1 MALAQ
6 ALAASGTGQRNEF
19 EGRGWKL
26 VLASLLGIGLGLS
39 PLPWYTMGVFA
50 PELSKEFG
58 WRIDQIMFG
67 LTMTT
72 LMVLWAG
79 PAVGWLAKR
88 VGVRPVALVSI
99 VLFSLSFMALSL
111 NQGSLTQFYIT
122 FSAVAVLGAG
132 TLPITWTK
140 AVNGWFD
147 RQRGL
152 ALGLSL
158 MGTGIFGFFSKG
170 LTADL
175 IAQFGW
181 RGAYVG
187 LGLLPL
193 LIALPTAFF
202 FFQDE
207 VPPEHQ
213 HAVAT
218 TPGGMSVAATLR
230 DWRFWLMG
238 TGFFLVSCALGGIG
252 PNLEKILTGSGMGL
266 PTVLQLTALI
276 GLSAI
281 AGRIIGGWL
290 VDRFWAPAVAFLILA
305 APAASCWLLAH
316 ASLDA
321 TTAGGAIL
329 LIGFSLGVEYDLM
342 AFLLARYFG
351 LKNYTVS
358 YGILYVFFSLGAGFG
373 PLFFARAFVRDG
385 SYAPSLTLAAV
396 ALIAVAA
403 SFLLLGRYRAFADEP
418 VSAAAA

>member
-1 MALAQ
+1 MTEATQGAP
-6 ALAASGTGQRNEF
+6 RNEF
-19 EGRGWKL
+19 KGRGWQI
-26 VLASLLGIGLGLS
+26 VLSSLLGIGLGLS
-39 PLPWYTMGVFA
+39 PMPWYTMGVFA

-79 PAVGWLAKR
+79 PAVGLLAKR
-88 VGVRPVALVSI
+88 VGVRPVALASI
-99 VLFSLSFMALSL
+99 VLFSLSFMALGL

-122 FSAVAVLGAG
+122 FSLVAILGAG
-132 TLPITWTK
+132 TLPITFTR

-170 LTADL
+170 LTAEL
-175 IAQFGW
+175 IEQFGW

-193 LIALPTAFF
+193 LIAAPTAWFLF
-202 FFQDE
+202 HDE
-207 VPPEHQ
+207 SAPTAEGAPP
-213 HAVAT
+213 V
-218 TPGGMSVAATLR
+218 TPGGMSVSGTLA

-238 TGFFLVSCALGGIG
+238 AGFFLVSLALGGIG
-252 PNLEKILTGSGMGL
+252 PNLEKILTTNGMDL
-266 PTVLQLTALI
+266 AVVLQLTALI
-276 GLSAI
+276 GLSAL
-281 AGRIIGGWL
+281 AGRVVGGWL

-305 APAASCWLLAH
+305 APAISCWMLAH
-316 ASLDA
+316 AALDVTMA
-321 TTAGGAIL
+321 AGAIL
-329 LIGFSLGVEYDLM
+329 LIGFALGVEYDLM

-373 PLFFARAFVRDG
+373 PLFYARAFVSDG
-385 SYAPSLTLAAV
+385 SYAPSLTITAF

-403 SFLLLGRYRAFADEP
+403 SFLLLGRYREFSDEP